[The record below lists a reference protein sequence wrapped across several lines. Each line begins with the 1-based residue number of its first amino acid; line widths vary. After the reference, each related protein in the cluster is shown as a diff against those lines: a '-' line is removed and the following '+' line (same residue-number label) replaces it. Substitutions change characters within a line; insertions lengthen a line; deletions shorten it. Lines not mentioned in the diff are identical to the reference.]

1 MENSLRKYEII
12 YEDCYKILGS
22 QKHLDVFGLS
32 KSLEPSA
39 EQMEEFKKYAERFLS
54 DEVNNGE
61 LRTILVIGKPYRNHP
76 VIKDLF
82 KVLSDR
88 LRSRNKSGKI

>member
-12 YEDCYKILGS
+12 HEDCYKILGS

-32 KSLEPSA
+32 KSQEPSVK
-39 EQMEEFKKYAERFLS
+39 QMEEFKKYAERFLN
-54 DEVNNGE
+54 DKVNNGE

-76 VIKDLF
+76 VIRDLF
-82 KVLSDR
+82 EVLADR
-88 LRSRNKSGKI
+88 LRSRSKSGKI